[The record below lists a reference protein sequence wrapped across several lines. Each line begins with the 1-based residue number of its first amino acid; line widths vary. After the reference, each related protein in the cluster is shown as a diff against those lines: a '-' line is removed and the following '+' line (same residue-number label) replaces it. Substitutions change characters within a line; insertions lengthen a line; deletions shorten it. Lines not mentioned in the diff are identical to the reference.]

1 MYFIAIISNKS
12 LRLCDLSKTNDYME
26 RKWILN
32 NLEDSLIKAFEKN
45 EIFINL
51 KEDYC
56 YDKGIHNRL
65 AFILD
70 MLKHYVESS
79 IYITCFSRN
88 GDLLSQW
95 RAYGDNGKG
104 VSIGFNSKLIS
115 KAISRKNKV
124 YSIVIV

>member
-1 MYFIAIISNKS
+1 MYFTAIISNKS

-32 NLEDSLIKAFEKN
+32 ILEDSLIKAFEKN
-45 EIFINL
+45 EISINL

-56 YDKGIHNRL
+56 YDKGIHNQL
-65 AFILD
+65 AFIID

-79 IYITCFSRN
+79 SYITCFSKN
-88 GDLLSQW
+88 GDLLSKW
-95 RAYGDNGKG
+95 RAYGENGKE

-124 YSIVIV
+124 YGIVIV